1 MIQRITFVLVFV
13 LSQSIF
19 SQELF
24 FSKGENN
31 TRYDYT
37 NSLGQSNPNIH
48 SSVGNFYEL
57 GLVFG
62 FDKSTSVLENKFVY
76 DLSLTLNQFNAK
88 GGDYNNTYSWKTN
101 YLGFQNAVS
110 YLLYGSD
117 VFSFRFK
124 GGLTTSTIVSGEQN
138 KNNTYYTLK
147 DSEFKDQFKG
157 LVLGPLVGIS
167 IRYQVTPVFG
177 LGAGYNY
184 SRSYNVTT
192 NNSEKLV
199 FQTNQLQFGVYIK
212 I

>member
-1 MIQRITFVLVFV
+1 MLVLLV
-13 LSQSIF
+13 SQSLF

-24 FSKGENN
+24 FSKGENY
-31 TRYDYT
+31 TYYDYT

-48 SSVGNFYEL
+48 SSVGHSYEL
-57 GLVFG
+57 GLGFG
-62 FDKSTSVLENKFVY
+62 FVNSASVLENKFVY

-88 GGDYNNTYSWKTN
+88 GGDYNNTYSWNTN
-101 YLGFQNAVS
+101 YVGLQNSVS

-117 VFSFRFK
+117 AFSFRFK
-124 GGLTTSTIVSGEQN
+124 AGFNTSTIVSGEQN

-157 LVLGPLVGIS
+157 LMLQPLVGLS
-167 IRYQVTPVFG
+167 VRYQVTPIFG
-177 LGAGYNY
+177 IGAGYNY
-184 SRSYNVTT
+184 SRSYNVTN

-199 FQTNQLQFGVYIK
+199 FQTNQLQFGVFVK

>member
-1 MIQRITFVLVFV
+1 MIQRITFILVFV

-57 GLVFG
+57 GFVFG

-101 YLGFQNAVS
+101 YLGFQNSVS

-117 VFSFRFK
+117 VFSFRLK

-147 DSEFKDQFKG
+147 DSDFKDQFKG
-157 LVLGPLVGIS
+157 LVLGPLVGLS
-167 IRYQVTPVFG
+167 VRYQVTPVFSI
-177 LGAGYNY
+177 GAGYNY
-184 SRSYNVTT
+184 SRSYNVTN

-199 FQTNQLQFGVYIK
+199 FQTNQLQFGVFVK